1 MRLDAQAVTVRY
13 GPRTVLQ
20 DASFSIGDG
29 QWWMLVGPNGAGK
42 STLIRA
48 IAQAVPYTGLLSFDG
63 QPLSHMR
70 TVERARR
77 IGILDQQN
85 EAAYAY
91 SVEEIVRLGRYAH
104 RRGALGPDPEG
115 NEAVDRAIGL
125 TGMEPF
131 RHASILTLSGGERQR
146 AFLAQVLAQ
155 DPQLLIL
162 DEPANHLD
170 LPYQQAIFALISD
183 WLRQPGRAVLSVVH
197 DLSLARRYGT
207 HALVLRE
214 GRCVAVGTAEEALSN
229 NVLGEAYGMDV
240 AGWMRGLLGEWKKG
254 KQKKKD
260 KDKEKKQKKDK
271 KKQKKCI

>member
-1 MRLDAQAVTVRY
+1 MRLDAQGVTVRY
-13 GPRTVLQ
+13 GTRTVLR
-20 DASFSIGDG
+20 DLSFSVEEG

-48 IAQAVPYTGLLSFDG
+48 VAQAVPYAGTLTLDG
-63 QPLSHMR
+63 RPLSRMR
-70 TVERARR
+70 PAERARM

-104 RRGALGPDPEG
+104 RRGALGSDPE
-115 NEAVDRAIGL
+115 EDAAVARAIGL
-125 TGMEPF
+125 TGLEPF

-155 DPQLLIL
+155 EPRLLIL

-170 LPYQQAIFALISD
+170 LPYQQAIFGLIAD

-197 DLSLARRYGT
+197 DLSLARRCGT

-214 GRCVAVGTAEEALSN
+214 GQCVAMGPAGEALSDE
-229 NVLGEAYGMDV
+229 VLAGAYGMDV
-240 AGWMRGLLGEWKKG
+240 AGWMRGLLREWKKKPEKAAKEKG
-254 KQKKKD
+254 KKKKKKD
-260 KDKEKKQKKDK
+260 RTV
-271 KKQKKCI
+271 